1 MEKEYGTLTKLEM
14 QLVEEM
20 EQISVIDCHEHLVSE
35 EQRTGKEV
43 DVFTLFSHYT
53 RHDLINSGMPAEK
66 YNMLHDK
73 SIPLEVRWSIFELT
87 GRIYAIPAIHDQL

>member
-73 SIPLEVRWSIFELT
+73 SIPLEVDGRYLSLT